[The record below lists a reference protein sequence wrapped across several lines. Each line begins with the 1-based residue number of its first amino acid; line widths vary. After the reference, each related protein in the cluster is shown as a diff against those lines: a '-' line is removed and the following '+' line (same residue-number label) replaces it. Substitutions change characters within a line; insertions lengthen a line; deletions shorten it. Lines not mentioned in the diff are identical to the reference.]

1 VNGVAPVS
9 RRLGAQWGWT
19 GRALVRDLVVEIDA
33 SGQVLSMEQEA
44 GQPHGLLSP
53 GLINAHTHLELGART
68 VPGGDGMVPWVAAL
82 LRGRG
87 DDDERD
93 AARRGI
99 EALRAAG
106 TVGVVDISNTGAS
119 LGPLSESG
127 LSASVMGELIG
138 WSEALWGPALARIG
152 DWPAGERLALQSTP
166 HSLIGC
172 AAALVRAALQSPGRA
187 PVGWS
192 PRRTLHCDESPDDA
206 PLLQSQSGPWADW
219 LRGMGRP
226 FEAVISRA
234 ASGVMA
240 LDEAGLLDDRLALVH
255 LVTARPA
262 DLDRVAARGAMA
274 ILCPRSNLYITGLLP
289 PVAAMAERGI
299 GLALGT
305 DSLASNTDLD
315 VLEEAR
321 LLARRFSSLPR
332 ALWMEALTAG
342 GATVLGDPA
351 RGHLRV
357 GARPGLVRF
366 DLPATDDPLRA
377 LLLGEPVAREC
388 VS

>member
-1 VNGVAPVS
+1 MNGLGPVA
-9 RRLGAQWGWT
+9 RRLGAQWVWT
-19 GRALVRDLVVEIDA
+19 GRALLRDRVVELDA
-33 SGQVLSMEQEA
+33 A
-44 GQPHGLLSP
+44 GQFLTLREEPGQSPGLLSP

-68 VPGGDGMVPWVAAL
+68 VPGGAGMVPWVTDL

-87 DDDERD
+87 AQDEPA
-93 AARRGI
+93 AAREGI

-119 LGPLSESG
+119 LGPLAESG

-138 WSEALWGPALARIG
+138 WSEAFWAPALARIG
-152 DWPAGERLALQSTP
+152 DWPAGERLSVLSAP

-187 PVGWS
+187 PAGWS

-206 PLLQSQSGPWADW
+206 PLLQSQTGPWADW

-234 ASGVMA
+234 ASGVAA

-255 LVTARPA
+255 LVAARPE

-274 ILCPRSNLYITGLLP
+274 ILCPRSNLHITGLLP
-289 PVAAMAERGI
+289 PVEPMAARGI

-305 DSLASNTDLD
+305 DSLASNADLD
-315 VLEEAR
+315 VLNEAR
-321 LLARRFSSLPR
+321 LLARRFLSLPLE
-332 ALWMEALTAG
+332 LWMEALTAG
-342 GATVLGDPA
+342 GAAVLGDPE

-357 GARPGLVRF
+357 GSRPGLLRF

>member
-1 VNGVAPVS
+1 MNGLGPVA
-9 RRLGAQWGWT
+9 RRRGAQWVWT
-19 GRALVRDLVVEIDA
+19 GRALLRDRVVELDEI
-33 SGQVLSMEQEA
+33 GQIVSMKQEA
-44 GQPHGLLSP
+44 GQPPGLLSP

-68 VPGGDGMVPWVAAL
+68 VPGGAGMVPWVSAL
-82 LRGRG
+82 LSGRG
-87 DDDERD
+87 AQDEPA
-93 AARRGI
+93 AAREGI

-119 LGPLSESG
+119 LGPLAESG

-138 WSEALWGPALARIG
+138 WSEAFWGPALARIG
-152 DWPAGERLALQSTP
+152 DWPAGERLTVQSTP

-206 PLLQSQSGPWADW
+206 PLLQSQTGPWADW

-226 FEAVISRA
+226 FAAVISRA
-234 ASGVMA
+234 ASGVEA
-240 LDEAGLLDDRLALVH
+240 LEEAGLLDDRLALVH
-255 LVTARPA
+255 LVAARPE
-262 DLDRVAARGAMA
+262 DLDRIAARGAMA
-274 ILCPRSNLYITGLLP
+274 ILCPRSNLHITGLLP
-289 PVAAMAERGI
+289 PAVAMAERGI
-299 GLALGT
+299 GIALGT
-305 DSLASNTDLD
+305 DSLASNADLD
-315 VLEEAR
+315 VLNEAR
-321 LLARRFSSLPR
+321 LLARRFPTLPLP
-332 ALWMEALTAG
+332 LWMEALTAG
-342 GATVLGDPA
+342 GAAVLGDPE

-357 GARPGLVRF
+357 GARPGLLRF